1 MSKNLLIV
9 ESPAKAKT
17 LHKYLGK
24 DYAVMASYGHVRDLI
39 PKNGAVDTGDD
50 FAMHYEIIERN
61 ARHVNEI
68 TKAAKAA
75 ENIYLATDPDREG
88 EAISWHLKEILH
100 ERGALRDKNLYRVAF
115 HEITKNA
122 IQQAV
127 ANPRHLEMDLVNAQ
141 QARRAL
147 DYLVGFNLSPL
158 LWRKVRPGL
167 SAGRVQSPALRMI
180 VERERE
186 IEAFNSE
193 EYWDIAAALSH
204 AGQAFPGKLTVYN
217 GEKTKKFSF
226 TNATD
231 TETAIDTLKAAAQ
244 GSLIVADINKKDS
257 KRNPAPPFTTSTMQQ
272 AAASKLYFGAQK
284 TMRVA
289 QRLYEEGHITY
300 MRTDSVNLAQEAI
313 AAIRDWV
320 AQQYGANYLPDK
332 PRHYKT
338 KSKNAQEAH
347 EAIRPTDCGR
357 DGASLGLS
365 GDEYKLYEL
374 IRKRAVASQ
383 MASAILENISADLY
397 AGSEQHQ
404 FRASG
409 STVKFPGYM
418 SVYQE
423 EREDNKDEDDDNRL
437 LPPMKNGD
445 RIQLHDITG
454 SQHFPQPPPRYS
466 EAALIKELEANG
478 IGRPSTYASIIGTLQ
493 EREYVEQEN
502 RRFIP
507 TTIGKVVNDFLTK
520 HFERYVDYDFTA
532 RLEDDL
538 DAVSRGER
546 QWKPLLGDFWGAFS
560 ERLDEKKDISREE
573 VMQARELGTDPKS
586 GKPVTAR
593 FGRFGPFV
601 QIGSKDD
608 EEKPLFASIPPERSM
623 DTITLEEALE
633 LFKLP
638 RVIGMSEEDGE
649 LVANIG
655 RYGPYIRYG
664 KRYVSLPKDEDPF
677 TVTLERAL
685 ELVAAKKEA
694 DSQKYIKEI
703 KNGEEILQILNG
715 RFGPY
720 VTNGSINASIPKT
733 IEPATL
739 ELEAA
744 LELLE
749 KARERKAKRGATN
762 KATAGKTAK
771 KSGSATGKNSRSKA
785 TAKKKETKT

>member
-1 MSKNLLIV
+1 MSAP
-9 ESPAKAKT
+9 E
-17 LHKYLGK
+17 
-24 DYAVMASYGHVRDLI
+24 
-39 PKNGAVDTGDD
+39 
-50 FAMHYEIIERN
+50 
-61 ARHVNEI
+61 
-68 TKAAKAA
+68 
-75 ENIYLATDPDREG
+75 
-88 EAISWHLKEILH
+88 
-100 ERGALRDKNLYRVAF
+100 
-115 HEITKNA
+115 
-122 IQQAV
+122 QAV
-127 ANPRHLEMDLVNAQ
+127 QPEQTGQDAQHPAQ
-141 QARRAL
+141 QALAAL
-147 DYLVGFNLSPL
+147 AAGGVEFDVQALLRSAPASPL
-158 LWRKVRPGL
+158 SKEAAVLILFGVL
-167 SAGRVQSPALRMI
+167 DNSP
-180 VERERE
+180 
-186 IEAFNSE
+186 S
-193 EYWDIAAALSH
+193 
-204 AGQAFPGKLTVYN
+204 T
-217 GEKTKKFSF
+217 GEF
-226 TNATD
+226 
-231 TETAIDTLKAAAQ
+231 
-244 GSLIVADINKKDS
+244 
-257 KRNPAPPFTTSTMQQ
+257 
-272 AAASKLYFGAQK
+272 
-284 TMRVA
+284 
-289 QRLYEEGHITY
+289 EGC
-300 MRTDSVNLAQEAI
+300 
-313 AAIRDWV
+313 
-320 AQQYGANYLPDK
+320 P
-332 PRHYKT
+332 
-338 KSKNAQEAH
+338 
-347 EAIRPTDCGR
+347 
-357 DGASLGLS
+357 
-365 GDEYKLYEL
+365 
-374 IRKRAVASQ
+374 
-383 MASAILENISADLY
+383 ENVSADLY
-397 AGSEQHQ
+397 AGDDKNQ

-409 STVKFPGYM
+409 STIKFPGYM

-423 EREDNKDEDDDNRL
+423 ERDDNKEEDDDNRL
-437 LPPMKNGD
+437 LPPMQAGD
-445 RIQLHDITG
+445 RLQLLDILG
-454 SQHFPQPPPRYS
+454 NQHFTQPPPRYS

-586 GKPVTAR
+586 GKPVTTR

-608 EEKPLFASIPPERSM
+608 EEKPQFASIPSERSM

-749 KARERKAKRGATN
+749 KAKERKAKRGA
-762 KATAGKTAK
+762 GKTMTK
-771 KSGSATGKNSRSKA
+771 KTTKTGSSTEKTGRSKTKA
-785 TAKKKETKT
+785 EKKETKT

>member
-68 TKAAKAA
+68 TKAAKTA

-204 AGQAFPGKLTVYN
+204 AGQTFPGKLTIYN

-226 TNATD
+226 TNAAD
-231 TETAIDTLKAAAQ
+231 TQTAIDTLKAAAQ
-244 GSLIVADINKKDS
+244 GSLLVADINKKDS

-397 AGSEQHQ
+397 AGSEKHQ
-404 FRASG
+404 FRANG

-423 EREDNKDEDDDNRL
+423 EREDNKEEDDDNRL

-454 SQHFPQPPPRYS
+454 SQHFTQPPPRYS

-478 IGRPSTYASIIGTLQ
+478 IGRPSTYASIISTLQ

-608 EEKPLFASIPPERSM
+608 EEKPQFASIPSERSM

-664 KRYVSLPKDEDPF
+664 KRYVSLPKDEDPL
-677 TVTLERAL
+677 TVTLERAI

-749 KARERKAKRGATN
+749 KAKERKAKRGATN
-762 KATAGKTAK
+762 KAAAGKTAK
-771 KSGSATGKNSRSKA
+771 KSGGTTGKNSRSKA

>member
-1 MSKNLLIV
+1 MSKHLLIV

-24 DYAVMASYGHVRDLI
+24 DFEVMASYGHVRDLI
-39 PKNGAVDTGDD
+39 PKNGAVNTQDD
-50 FAMHYEIIERN
+50 FSMHYEIIERN

-75 ENIYLATDPDREG
+75 DSIYLATDPDREG
-88 EAISWHLKEILH
+88 EAISWHLHEILN
-100 ERGALRDKNLYRVAF
+100 ERGVLNDKKVYRVAF

-122 IQQAV
+122 IQNAV
-127 ANPRHLEMDLVNAQ
+127 SHPRGLEMDLVNAQ

-186 IEAFNSE
+186 IEAFKSE
-193 EYWDIAAALSH
+193 EYWDISAALEH
-204 AGQAFPGKLTVYN
+204 NKQEFPGKLVIYN
-217 GEKTKKFSF
+217 NEKVKKFSF

-231 TETAIDTLKAAAQ
+231 THKAIETLKKTAK
-244 GSLIVADINKKDS
+244 GILTVADVAKKDS
-257 KRNPAPPFTTSTMQQ
+257 KRHPAPPFTTSTMQQ
-272 AAASKLYFGAQK
+272 AAANKLYFGAQK
-284 TMRVA
+284 TMRTA

-313 AAIRDWV
+313 SAIRHWV
-320 AQQYGANYLPDK
+320 NQQYGATYLPEK
-332 PRHYKT
+332 PRIYKT

-347 EAIRPTDCGR
+347 EAIRPTDCAR
-357 DGASLGLS
+357 DGNAIGLS
-365 GDEYKLYEL
+365 GDELKLYEL

-383 MASAILENISADLY
+383 MASAVLENVSAELH
-397 AGSEQHQ
+397 AGSAQHQ
-404 FRASG
+404 FRATG
-409 STVKFPGYM
+409 STIKFPGFI

-423 EREDNKDEDDDNRL
+423 EREDTEDDDNRL
-437 LPPMKNGD
+437 LPAMKIGD
-445 RIQLHDITG
+445 RLQLLDIIG
-454 SQHFPQPPPRYS
+454 NQHFTQPPPRYS

-478 IGRPSTYASIIGTLQ
+478 IGRPSTYASIISTLQ

-546 QWKPLLGDFWGAFS
+546 EWKPLLGDFWGTFS
-560 ERLDEKKDISREE
+560 HQIDEKKEIPREE
-573 VMQARELGTDPKS
+573 VMQARELGTDPKT
-586 GKPVTAR
+586 GKPVTVR

-601 QIGSKDD
+601 QIGSKED
-608 EEKPLFASIPPERSM
+608 EEKPQFASIPADRNM
-623 DTITLEEALE
+623 DDITLEEALE

-638 RVIGMSEEDGE
+638 RLLGNTEEDGDI
-649 LVANIG
+649 VTNVG
-655 RYGPYIRYG
+655 RFGPYVRFG
-664 KRYVSLPKDEDPF
+664 RRYVSLPKDEDPL
-677 TVTLERAL
+677 TISLERAL
-685 ELVAAKKEA
+685 ELIAEKKEL

-703 KNGEEILQILNG
+703 KNGEEILQVLNG

-739 ELEAA
+739 DLNNA

-749 KARERKAKRGATN
+749 KAKARKAKRSATS
-762 KATAGKTAK
+762 KGKTTSGTTK
-771 KSGSATGKNSRSKA
+771 KSGTTTRKNSRSKA
-785 TAKKKETKT
+785 TTKTKESKPT

>member
-1 MSKNLLIV
+1 M
-9 ESPAKAKT
+9 
-17 LHKYLGK
+17 
-24 DYAVMASYGHVRDLI
+24 
-39 PKNGAVDTGDD
+39 
-50 FAMHYEIIERN
+50 
-61 ARHVNEI
+61 
-68 TKAAKAA
+68 
-75 ENIYLATDPDREG
+75 NIL
-88 EAISWHLKEILH
+88 
-100 ERGALRDKNLYRVAF
+100 
-115 HEITKNA
+115 
-122 IQQAV
+122 
-127 ANPRHLEMDLVNAQ
+127 
-141 QARRAL
+141 
-147 DYLVGFNLSPL
+147 
-158 LWRKVRPGL
+158 
-167 SAGRVQSPALRMI
+167 
-180 VERERE
+180 
-186 IEAFNSE
+186 
-193 EYWDIAAALSH
+193 
-204 AGQAFPGKLTVYN
+204 
-217 GEKTKKFSF
+217 
-226 TNATD
+226 
-231 TETAIDTLKAAAQ
+231 
-244 GSLIVADINKKDS
+244 
-257 KRNPAPPFTTSTMQQ
+257 
-272 AAASKLYFGAQK
+272 
-284 TMRVA
+284 
-289 QRLYEEGHITY
+289 
-300 MRTDSVNLAQEAI
+300 
-313 AAIRDWV
+313 
-320 AQQYGANYLPDK
+320 
-332 PRHYKT
+332 
-338 KSKNAQEAH
+338 KNAQEAH

-454 SQHFPQPPPRYS
+454 SQHFTQPPPRYS

-608 EEKPLFASIPPERSM
+608 EEKPQFASIPSERSM

-733 IEPATL
+733 IDPATL

-749 KARERKAKRGATN
+749 KAKERKAKRRATN
-762 KATAGKTAK
+762 KARAGKTAK
-771 KSGSATGKNSRSKA
+771 KSGSTTGKNSRSKA

>member
-1 MSKNLLIV
+1 MSKHLLIV

-17 LHKYLGK
+17 LHKYLGT
-24 DYAVMASYGHVRDLI
+24 DYEVLASYGHVRDLI
-39 PKNGAVDTGDD
+39 PKNGAVDTADD

-68 TKAAKAA
+68 TKAAKSA
-75 ENIYLATDPDREG
+75 ENVYLATDPDREG
-88 EAISWHLKEILH
+88 EAISWHLREILR
-100 ERGALRDKNLYRVAF
+100 ERGALDNKNVYRVAF

-127 ANPRHLEMDLVNAQ
+127 ANPRNLEMDLVNAQ

-193 EYWDIAAALSH
+193 EYWDIAAAISH
-204 AGQAFPGKLTVYN
+204 GGQEFPGKLTVYA

-226 TNATD
+226 TNADD
-231 TETAIDTLKAAAQ
+231 THAAIAALKAAAQ
-244 GSLIVADINKKDS
+244 GTLIVAEVAKKDS

-272 AAASKLYFGAQK
+272 AAANKLHFGAQR

-313 AAIRDWV
+313 NAIRDWV
-320 AQQYGANYLPDK
+320 EQQYGANYLPDK
-332 PRHYKT
+332 ARHYKT

-357 DGASLGLS
+357 DGASLGLA
-365 GDEYKLYEL
+365 GDELKLYEL

-383 MASAILENISADLY
+383 MASAILENVSADLH
-397 AGSEQHQ
+397 AGDAKNQ

-423 EREDNKDEDDDNRL
+423 ERDDNKEEDDDNRL
-437 LPPMKNGD
+437 LPPMQPGD
-445 RIQLHDITG
+445 RLQLLDILG
-454 SQHFPQPPPRYS
+454 NQHFTQPPPRYS
-466 EAALIKELEANG
+466 EAALIKELESNG
-478 IGRPSTYASIIGTLQ
+478 IGRPSTYASIISTLQ

-507 TTIGKVVNDFLTK
+507 TVIGKVVNDFLTK
-520 HFERYVDYDFTA
+520 HFERYVDYNFTA

-546 QWKPLLGDFWGAFS
+546 AWKPLLGDFWGAFS
-560 ERLDEKKDISREE
+560 NQIEAKKDIPREE

-586 GKPVTAR
+586 GKPVSVR

-601 QIGSKDD
+601 QIGSKED
-608 EEKPLFASIPPERSM
+608 EEKPQFASIPADRNM
-623 DTITLEEALE
+623 DELTLEEALE

-638 RVIGMSEEDGE
+638 RHLGETEEDGDIS
-649 LVANIG
+649 VSIG
-655 RYGPYIRYG
+655 RFGPYVRFG
-664 KRYVSLPKDEDPF
+664 KRYASLPKEEDPF
-677 TVTLERAL
+677 TVTFERAL
-685 ELVAAKKEA
+685 ELIAAKKEA
-694 DSQKYIKEI
+694 DRQKYIKEI
-703 KNGEEILQILNG
+703 KNGDEILQVLNG

-720 VTNGSINASIPKT
+720 VTNGSINASIPKA
-733 IEPATL
+733 IEPASL
-739 ELEAA
+739 ELEGA

-749 KARERKAKRGATN
+749 KARERKAKRGATSKN
-762 KATAGKTAK
+762 TKTAK
-771 KSGSATGKNSRSKA
+771 KAGGTKGKTSRSKA
-785 TAKKKETKT
+785 GKTKESKT

>member
-186 IEAFNSE
+186 IESFNSE

-204 AGQAFPGKLTVYN
+204 AGQTFPGKLTVYN

-226 TNATD
+226 TNAAD
-231 TETAIDTLKAAAQ
+231 TQTAIDTLKAAAQ
-244 GSLIVADINKKDS
+244 GSLLVADINKKDS

-397 AGSEQHQ
+397 AGSEKHQ

-409 STVKFPGYM
+409 STIKFPGYM

-423 EREDNKDEDDDNRL
+423 ERDDKDEDDDNRL

-454 SQHFPQPPPRYS
+454 SQHFTQPPPRYS

-633 LFKLP
+633 LFRLP

-694 DSQKYIKEI
+694 DNQKYIKEI

-771 KSGSATGKNSRSKA
+771 KSGSTTGKNSRSKA

>member
-1 MSKNLLIV
+1 MSKHLLIV

-24 DYAVMASYGHVRDLI
+24 DYEVMASYGHVRDLV
-39 PKNGAVDTGDD
+39 PKNGAVDTADD

-68 TKAAKAA
+68 TKAAKTA
-75 ENIYLATDPDREG
+75 ENVYLATDPDREG
-88 EAISWHLKEILH
+88 EAISWHLREILR
-100 ERGALRDKNLYRVAF
+100 ERGALDNKNVYRVAF
-115 HEITKNA
+115 HEITQNA

-127 ANPRHLEMDLVNAQ
+127 AHPRQLEMDLVNAQ

-193 EYWDIAAALSH
+193 EYWDIAAAISH
-204 AGQAFPGKLTVYN
+204 GGQEFPGKLTIYA

-226 TNATD
+226 TNAAD
-231 TETAIDTLKAAAQ
+231 THAAIDALKAAAQ
-244 GSLIVADINKKDS
+244 GVLTVAEVAKKDS
-257 KRNPAPPFTTSTMQQ
+257 KRNPAPPFTTSTLQQ
-272 AAASKLYFGAQK
+272 AAANKLHFGAQK

-289 QRLYEEGHITY
+289 QRLYEAGHITY

-313 AAIRDWV
+313 SAIRTWV
-320 AQQYGANYLPDK
+320 SQQYGANYLPDK
-332 PRHYKT
+332 PRYYKT
-338 KSKNAQEAH
+338 KAKNAQEAH

-357 DGASLGLS
+357 DAASLGLS
-365 GDEYKLYEL
+365 GDEHKLYEL

-383 MASAILENISADLY
+383 MASAILENVSADLH
-397 AGSEQHQ
+397 AGDDKNQ

-423 EREDNKDEDDDNRL
+423 ERDDKDEDDDNRL
-437 LPPMKNGD
+437 LPPMQAGD
-445 RIQLHDITG
+445 RLQLLDILG
-454 SQHFPQPPPRYS
+454 NQHFTQPPPRYS
-466 EAALIKELEANG
+466 EAALIKELENNG
-478 IGRPSTYASIIGTLQ
+478 IGRPSTYASIISTLQ
-493 EREYVEQEN
+493 DREYVEQEN

-546 QWKPLLGDFWGAFS
+546 AWKPLLGDFWGAFS
-560 ERLDEKKDISREE
+560 HQLDEKKDIPREE

-586 GKPVTAR
+586 GKPVSVR

-608 EEKPLFASIPPERSM
+608 EEKPQFASIPSDRNM
-623 DTITLEEALE
+623 DEITLEEALE

-638 RVIGMSEEDGE
+638 RVVGHSEEDGE
-649 LVANIG
+649 IVTSIG
-655 RYGPYIRYG
+655 RFGPYVRYG
-664 KRYVSLPKDEDPF
+664 KRYVSLPKEEDPL
-677 TVTLERAL
+677 TITLERAL
-685 ELVAAKKEA
+685 ELIAAKKEA

-703 KNGEEILQILNG
+703 KHGDEILQVLNG

-720 VTNGSINASIPKT
+720 VSNGSINASIPKT
-733 IEPATL
+733 IEPASL

-749 KARERKAKRGATN
+749 KAKERKAKRGTTG
-762 KATAGKTAK
+762 KSTTKTAK
-771 KSGSATGKNSRSKA
+771 KASTATGKTSRSKA
-785 TAKKKETKT
+785 TKTKESKK

>member
-1 MSKNLLIV
+1 MSTNLLIV

-24 DYAVMASYGHVRDLI
+24 DYEVMASYGHVRDLI
-39 PKNGAVDTGDD
+39 PKNGAVDTADD

-68 TKAAKAA
+68 TKAAKNA

-88 EAISWHLKEILH
+88 EAISWHLREILR
-100 ERGALRDKNLYRVAF
+100 ERGALDNKNIYRVAF

-127 ANPRHLEMDLVNAQ
+127 AHPRHLEMDLVNAQ

-193 EYWDIAAALSH
+193 EYWDIAAAIAH
-204 AGQAFPGKLTVYN
+204 GGQEFPGKLTIYA

-226 TNATD
+226 TNADD
-231 TETAIDTLKAAAQ
+231 THAAIAALKAAAQ
-244 GSLIVADINKKDS
+244 GILTVAEVAKKDS

-272 AAASKLYFGAQK
+272 AAANKLHFGAQR

-313 AAIRDWV
+313 SAIRDWV
-320 AQQYGANYLPDK
+320 GQQYGANYLPDS

-357 DGASLGLS
+357 DAASLGLS
-365 GDEYKLYEL
+365 GDEQKLYEL

-383 MASAILENISADLY
+383 MASAILENVSADLY
-397 AGSEQHQ
+397 AGDDKNQ

-409 STVKFPGYM
+409 STIKFPGYM

-423 EREDNKDEDDDNRL
+423 ERDDNKEDDDDNRL

-454 SQHFPQPPPRYS
+454 SQHFTQPPPRYS

-478 IGRPSTYASIIGTLQ
+478 IGRPSTYASIISTLQ

-608 EEKPLFASIPPERSM
+608 EEKPQFASIPSERSM

-664 KRYVSLPKDEDPF
+664 KRYVSLPKDEDPL
-677 TVTLERAL
+677 TVTLERAI

-749 KARERKAKRGATN
+749 KAKERKAKRGATN
-762 KATAGKTAK
+762 KAAAGKTAK
-771 KSGSATGKNSRSKA
+771 KSGGTTGKNSRSKA

>member
-186 IEAFNSE
+186 IESFNSE

-204 AGQAFPGKLTVYN
+204 AGQTFPGKLTVYN

-226 TNATD
+226 TNAAD
-231 TETAIDTLKAAAQ
+231 TQTAIDTLKAAAQ
-244 GSLIVADINKKDS
+244 GSLLVADINKKDS

-397 AGSEQHQ
+397 AGSEKHQ

-423 EREDNKDEDDDNRL
+423 ERDDKDEDDDNRL

-454 SQHFPQPPPRYS
+454 SQHFTQPPPRYS

-633 LFKLP
+633 LFRLP

-694 DSQKYIKEI
+694 DNQKYIKEI

-771 KSGSATGKNSRSKA
+771 KSGSTTGKNSRSKA

>member
-68 TKAAKAA
+68 TKAAKTA

-204 AGQAFPGKLTVYN
+204 AGQAFPGKLTIYN

-226 TNATD
+226 TNAAD
-231 TETAIDTLKAAAQ
+231 TQTAIDTLKAAAQ
-244 GSLIVADINKKDS
+244 GSLLVADINKKDS

-454 SQHFPQPPPRYS
+454 SQHFTQPPPRYS
-466 EAALIKELEANG
+466 GAALIKELEANG

-771 KSGSATGKNSRSKA
+771 KSGSTTGKNSRSKA